1 MNPAASE
8 LIVNPDGSVYHL
20 NLRPGDLAET
30 IITVGDPDR
39 VGRVSRHFDSV
50 EITRG
55 KREFLTHTGY
65 IGNHR
70 ISVLSTGIG
79 TDNIDIVL
87 NEIDALFHF
96 DFTERYLK
104 KERTS
109 LKIIRIGTT
118 GALHP
123 ENEIDSFICSTQA
136 IGFDNL
142 AQFYDSQPV
151 RNRSME
157 DALTSYLK
165 WPQGHSTPYCVSSDG
180 KLADLFTS
188 NGMYPGCTAT
198 NAGFYGPQGRQLRL
212 APTYAMNALLP
223 GFSHNNVKITNLEME
238 TSGIY
243 LLSKLLQHQAVSLNA
258 VIAQRGSGKFS
269 EDPSG
274 TVDKLIDKTLRILFK

>member
-39 VGRVSRHFDSV
+39 VSRVSRHFDSIEV
-50 EITRG
+50 IRG
-55 KREFLTHTGY
+55 KREFLTHTGF
-65 IGNHR
+65 IGNQR

-87 NEIDALFHF
+87 NEMDALFHF
-96 DFTERYLK
+96 DFTERSLK

-123 ENEIDSFICSTQA
+123 ENDVDSFICSTQA

-142 AQFYDSQPV
+142 AQFYYSQPV
-151 RNRSME
+151 RNHDLE
-157 DALTSYLK
+157 AALTSYLK
-165 WPQGHSTPYCVSSDG
+165 WPAEYSIPYCVSADSH
-180 KLADLFTS
+180 LAELFTTH
-188 NGMYPGCTAT
+188 GMSSGCTAT

-212 APTYAMNALLP
+212 NPTYAMNALLP
-223 GFSHNNVKITNLEME
+223 GFKYKDVKITNLEME

-258 VIAQRGSGKFS
+258 VIAQRGSGRFS
-269 EDPSG
+269 QDPSG
-274 TVDKLIDKTLRILFK
+274 TVDKLIDKTLSILFK